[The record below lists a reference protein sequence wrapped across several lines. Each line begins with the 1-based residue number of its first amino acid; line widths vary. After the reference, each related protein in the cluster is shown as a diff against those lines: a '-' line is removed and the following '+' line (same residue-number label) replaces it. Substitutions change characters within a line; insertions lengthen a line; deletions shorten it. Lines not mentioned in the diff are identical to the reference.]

1 MKRFGALVC
10 IISRISL
17 CSWFSVSVYIFLFYR
32 IVFGLCALGLTL
44 GVSVLDTRLP
54 YTAIHCSSER
64 QQPMP
69 VP

>member
-1 MKRFGALVC
+1 MKRFSALVC

-17 CSWFSVSVYIFLFYR
+17 CSWFSVSVYIFVDR

-44 GVSVLDTRLP
+44 GVSVLDTRLS
-54 YTAIHCSSER
+54 YTAIHCSSGRE
-64 QQPMP
+64 QPMP